1 MGVNVNDLRRPWTVE
16 DVMKGRIGRPFCVSV
31 KEFRFDP
38 DGNLVVRRQAPVR
51 DGYPMFPPLSRWVF
65 ISLLPSGLNVAWD
78 GVKWD
83 LVKPIEKVDDDWIY
97 IEKSF

>member
-16 DVMKGRIGRPFCVSV
+16 DVLKGRIGRSFYVSV
-31 KEFRFDP
+31 KEFRSDP
-38 DGNLVVRRQAPVR
+38 DGRLVVRRQAPVR
-51 DGYPMFPPLSRWVF
+51 DGYPMFPPPSRWVF
-65 ISLLPSGLNVAWD
+65 VSLLPSGLNVARD

-83 LVKPIEKVDDDWIY
+83 LVKPTEKVDDDWIY